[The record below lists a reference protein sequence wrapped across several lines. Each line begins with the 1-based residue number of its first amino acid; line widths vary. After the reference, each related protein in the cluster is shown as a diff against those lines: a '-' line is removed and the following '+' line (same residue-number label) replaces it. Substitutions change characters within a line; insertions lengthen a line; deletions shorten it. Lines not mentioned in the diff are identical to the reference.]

1 MQDIESK
8 TDKLYEYVAKLPV
21 ACEPFLWRLALNCL

>member
-1 MQDIESK
+1 MQEIDSK

-21 ACEPFLWRLALNCL
+21 ACEPFLLETGTE